1 MTNTR
6 MEGRTRGRSQR
17 GALAGAG
24 VSLCAGVSRAQ
35 SVADKQDAR
44 SSGTP
49 AFDIVRNGGDGS
61 SDDQFVRA
69 GSVEDRYRRT
79 LMLDAGGR
87 QPLHERRER
96 PKRHVDGRCCP
107 RIS

>member
-6 MEGRTRGRSQR
+6 IEGRTRRRSQR

-24 VSLCAGVSRAQ
+24 VSLYAGASRAE
-35 SVADKQDAR
+35 SVANKQDAR

-49 AFDIVRNGGDGS
+49 TFDIARNGGDGS
-61 SDDQFVRA
+61 SDDQFIRA
-69 GSVEDRYRRT
+69 GSIEDRYRRA

-87 QPLHERRER
+87 QPLHERGER
-96 PKRHVDGRCCP
+96 PKRHVDGRCCT

>member
-17 GALAGAG
+17 GALAGTG
-24 VSLCAGVSRAQ
+24 VSLCAGASRAE
-35 SVADKQDAR
+35 SVANKQDAR

-49 AFDIVRNGGDGS
+49 TFDIVRNGGDGS
-61 SDDQFVRA
+61 SDDQLVRA
-69 GSVEDRYRRT
+69 GSIEDRYRRT

-96 PKRHVDGRCCP
+96 SKRHVDGRCCTWI
-107 RIS
+107 R